1 MLTFRDKNGQKE
13 AGMTGVSRGTEYLLL
28 HETLHTASET
38 R

>member
-1 MLTFRDKNGQKE
+1 MGKKRLGW
-13 AGMTGVSRGTEYLLL
+13 GMTGVSRGIEYLLL